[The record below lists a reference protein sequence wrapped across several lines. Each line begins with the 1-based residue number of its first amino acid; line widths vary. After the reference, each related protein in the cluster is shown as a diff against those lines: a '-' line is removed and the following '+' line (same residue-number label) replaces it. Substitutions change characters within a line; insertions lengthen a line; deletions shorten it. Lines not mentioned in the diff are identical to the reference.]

1 MNAVTWGLAAAFAN
15 ASQALISTG
24 LARRFPARQLVGVL
38 FVFNCLLLLPFA
50 PFVEWHWSPT
60 IVVYHVVSGGLMVVT
75 ALAVWDM
82 FDRGEASSTTTATAL
97 SPISAAIGTSLLIPG
112 AFGAGQAVAA
122 VVVVAGV
129 VWALRDAFTGLGRTG
144 TAARVLIAAG
154 GTGTVT
160 VVTRLL
166 SDEGAGLV
174 EIYVVRT
181 ALAAMV
187 LLIAIPPRDV
197 PLSSAPALAVRSVAV
212 TLSFVFII
220 LGVQEGSPVVVQTM
234 VALTPMLVLA
244 WESVRLRRRPPPRTL
259 TGAALVVVGVALVA
273 AG

>member
-1 MNAVTWGLAAAFAN
+1 MNAVTWGLAAALAN

-24 LARRFPARQLVGVL
+24 LARRFPARQLVGIL

-50 PFVEWHWSPT
+50 PFVEWHWSPL
-60 IVVYHVVSGGLMVVT
+60 VVFYHLVSGGLMVVT

-97 SPISAAIGTSLLIPG
+97 SPIPAAIGTSLLIPG
-112 AFGAGQAVAA
+112 ALGPGQALAA
-122 VVVVAGV
+122 FVVVAGV
-129 VWALRDAFTGLGRTG
+129 VWALRDAFRGFGRAG
-144 TAARVLIAAG
+144 TVARVLTAAV

-166 SDEGAGLV
+166 SDEGAGVV

-181 ALAAMV
+181 ALAAVV

-197 PLSSAPALAVRSVAV
+197 PLASAPALAIRSVAV

-234 VALTPMLVLA
+234 VAVTPMLVLA
-244 WESVRLRRRPPPRTL
+244 WESLRLRRRPPTR
-259 TGAALVVVGVALVA
+259 ALVGALLVLAGVAIVLVA
-273 AG
+273 